1 MRIECAGA
9 DLMELRLLSFTS
21 RCNAAVVRA
30 ESLTHARPLA
40 VTDGLGRA
48 SHFDEGF
55 AIDPELAA
63 QIPPSLIGRQLSGDD
78 AADLLTTLMIGLRQV
93 RWPRRTPSQARV

>member
-1 MRIECAGA
+1 
-9 DLMELRLLSFTS
+9 MELWLLSFTG

-30 ESLTHARPLA
+30 ESLSHARLLA

-55 AIDPELAA
+55 AIDTELAA
-63 QIPPSLIGRQLSGDD
+63 RIPPSLIGRQLSGDD
-78 AADLLTTLMIGLRQV
+78 AADLLTALMIGSGRGPVAEADALA
-93 RWPRRTPSQARV
+93 S